1 MIHAYD
7 ENMRFKAQRTLGQ
20 ALEFAA
26 YEIGYL
32 PQDFL
37 SLFIE
42 SGLAGRFER
51 GEPALVMGKSGAEL
65 ALLAIEGTVG
75 LQRPVTIRFLR
86 DRSKEYWIGWALA
99 YYQWE
104 TGLSFRSILEAVPLE
119 TLDSMYAK
127 YHEMDVRHFVD
138 RVNELVR
145 TSRPQTNLRAMRKR
159 SGLSQEELSA
169 ISGVPVRTIQEYEQR
184 RKDINKAQLQT
195 AMALAQALNCNA
207 EALLE
212 RVA

>member
-42 SGLAGRFER
+42 SGLAARFEK
-51 GEPALVMGKSGAEL
+51 GEPAIVMGKSGVEL
-65 ALLAIEGTVG
+65 ALLAVEETVG
-75 LQRPVTIRFLR
+75 LQRPIAVRFCQ
-86 DRSKEYWIGWALA
+86 DRSKEYWVGWALA

-104 TGLSFRSILEAVPLE
+104 TGLSFRSILEAVPVE

-127 YHEMDVRHFVD
+127 YHEMDVSHFAE
-138 RVNELVR
+138 RMNELF
-145 TSRPQTNLRAMRKR
+145 SASNPQTNLRTLRKR
-159 SGLSQEELSA
+159 SGLSQEELAA
-169 ISGVPVRTIQEYEQR
+169 ISGVSVRTIQEYEQR

-195 AMALAQALNCNA
+195 AMALAQALNCDA

>member
-42 SGLAGRFER
+42 SGLAARFEK
-51 GEPALVMGKSGAEL
+51 GEPAIVMGKSGVEL
-65 ALLAIEGTVG
+65 ALLAIEKTVG
-75 LQRPVTIRFLR
+75 LRRPITIRFR
-86 DRSKEYWIGWALA
+86 QDRSKEYWVGWALA

-104 TGLSFRSILEAVPLE
+104 TGLSFRRILEAVPVE
-119 TLDSMYAK
+119 ALDSMYAK
-127 YHEMDVRHFVD
+127 YHEMDVSRFVE
-138 RVNELVR
+138 RMNELFR
-145 TSRPQTNLRAMRKR
+145 ASNPQTNLRTMRKR
-159 SGLSQEELSA
+159 SGLSQEELAA
-169 ISGVPVRTIQEYEQR
+169 ISGVSVRTIQEYEQR

-195 AMALAQALNCNA
+195 AMALAQALNCDA

>member
-1 MIHAYD
+1 MINAYD

-20 ALEFAA
+20 ALEFAT

-42 SGLAGRFER
+42 SGLAARFEK
-51 GEPALVMGKSGAEL
+51 GEPAIVMGKSGVEL
-65 ALLAIEGTVG
+65 ALLSIEETVG
-75 LQRPVTIRFLR
+75 LQRPITIRFR
-86 DRSKEYWIGWALA
+86 QDRSKEYWVGWALA

-104 TGLSFRSILEAVPLE
+104 TGLSFRSILEAVPVE
-119 TLDSMYAK
+119 TLDSMYDK
-127 YHEMDVRHFVD
+127 YHEMDVSHFVE
-138 RVNELVR
+138 RMNELFR
-145 TSRPQTNLRAMRKR
+145 ASCPQTNLRTLRKR
-159 SGLSQEELSA
+159 SGLSQEELA
-169 ISGVPVRTIQEYEQR
+169 TISGVSVRTIQEYEQR

-195 AMALAQALNCNA
+195 AMALAQALNCDA
-207 EALLE
+207 EALFE